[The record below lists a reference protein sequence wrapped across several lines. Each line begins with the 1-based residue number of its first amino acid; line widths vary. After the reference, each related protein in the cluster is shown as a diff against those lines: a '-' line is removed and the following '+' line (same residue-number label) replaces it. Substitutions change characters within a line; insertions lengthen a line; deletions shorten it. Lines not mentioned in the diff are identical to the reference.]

1 MAQFDVTTANL
12 VAAVKQ
18 LKDKLLPVLETTSTT
33 VNLGNSTH
41 AVNTTGKF
49 KGKQVFNET
58 TGILVVA
65 AGPAATDVWK
75 NAGTG
80 VTAHTPNIPL
90 G

>member
-1 MAQFDVTTANL
+1 MPDVVSANL
-12 VAAVKQ
+12 VDELAKKKSKVN
-18 LKDKLLPVLETTSTT
+18 ETLANVSTT
-33 VNLGNSTH
+33 AALAAIAN

-65 AGPAATDVWK
+65 AGPAAADVWK

-80 VTAHTPNIPL
+80 VAAHTPA
-90 G
+90 